1 MLRIEA
7 ATKPIACAIRGS
19 PRRAITSPTSA
30 PSEKK
35 SRKNET
41 ERSSPAKARAAST
54 AQKIMSMLSKLRL
67 LGINSIPAQVG
78 SSRAEEAVSATVLR
92 SSRHERKELLV
103 AAQSY
108 DAIVIGAGQGGVP
121 LAKVL
126 AQSGHRTA
134 LVEREH
140 VGGTCYN
147 EGCTPTK
154 TMVASAKVAYFDRRS
169 ADYGVENGAVAVDM
183 VAVRK
188 RKRDIVDTFREG
200 GEQRIRETKCLDLLE
215 GEARFT
221 GPEELEVR
229 LNGDDELSLTAD
241 NIFINVGARPAN
253 PPVDGLDSVPTLNS
267 TTIMELGE
275 VPEHL
280 LVLGGGYV
288 GLEFAQMFR
297 RFGSEVTVVQR
308 GKQLLTREDPDV
320 AEAVA
325 EILRQDGIEVLLQT
339 QAERAEQT
347 EDGRIRL
354 TVRTPGGE
362 DALEGSHLLA
372 AAGRPPNTDR
382 LNLEAAGVETDK
394 RGFIKVNERLET
406 SVPGIYALGDVKGGP
421 AFTHISY
428 DDFRIVRTNLLEGG
442 DATIAD
448 RMVPYTVFIDPQL
461 GRVGLSERE
470 AREQGRNV
478 RVARMPMSHVARALE
493 VDEPR
498 GMMKAVVD
506 ADTHQILGCAV
517 LGIEGG
523 EVMAMIQIAMMGKV
537 PYTVL
542 RDAIFAHP
550 TLAESLN
557 NLFATIEE

>member
-1 MLRIEA
+1 M
-7 ATKPIACAIRGS
+7 AT
-19 PRRAITSPTSA
+19 
-30 PSEKK
+30 
-35 SRKNET
+35 
-41 ERSSPAKARAAST
+41 
-54 AQKIMSMLSKLRL
+54 
-67 LGINSIPAQVG
+67 
-78 SSRAEEAVSATVLR
+78 
-92 SSRHERKELLV
+92 RH
-103 AAQSY
+103 Y

-121 LAKVL
+121 LARML
-126 AQSGHRTA
+126 AQAERRVA

-154 TMVASAKVAYFDRRS
+154 TMIASAKVAYMDRRS
-169 ADYGVENGAVAVDM
+169 VDYGVKNGPVAVDM
-183 VAVRK
+183 VAVRQ
-188 RKRDIVDTFREG
+188 RKRDIVNDFRNG
-200 GEQRIRETKCLDLLE
+200 GERRIKETEGLDLLK

-221 GPEELEVR
+221 GSEELEVR
-229 LNGDDELSLTAD
+229 LNDGDDLHLTAE
-241 NIFINVGARPAN
+241 NIFIDVGARPAN
-253 PPVDGLDSVPTLNS
+253 PPIEGLDSVSTLDS
-267 TTIMELGE
+267 TTIMELDE

-308 GKQLLTREDPDV
+308 DNQLLTREDADV

-325 EILRQDGIEVLLQT
+325 EILRQDGVEVLLQT
-339 QAERAEQT
+339 EARLAEQNG
-347 EDGRIRL
+347 DGRIRL
-354 TVRTPGGE
+354 TIRTLEGE
-362 DALEGSHLLA
+362 RTQEGSHLLV
-372 AAGRPPNTDR
+372 AAGRQPNTDR

-406 SVPGIYALGDVKGGP
+406 NVEGVWALGDVKGGP

-428 DDFRIVRTNLLEGG
+428 DDFRIIKTNLLDGG

-461 GRVGLSERE
+461 GRVGLSEQE
-470 AREQGRNV
+470 AREQGLNI

-498 GMMKAVVD
+498 GVMKAVVD
-506 ADTHQILGCAV
+506 ADTLQILGCAV

-542 RDAIFAHP
+542 RDAIFTHP

-557 NLFATIEE
+557 NLFATIDE

>member
-1 MLRIEA
+1 MA
-7 ATKPIACAIRGS
+7 A
-19 PRRAITSPTSA
+19 
-30 PSEKK
+30 E
-35 SRKNET
+35 
-41 ERSSPAKARAAST
+41 
-54 AQKIMSMLSKLRL
+54 
-67 LGINSIPAQVG
+67 
-78 SSRAEEAVSATVLR
+78 
-92 SSRHERKELLV
+92 H
-103 AAQSY
+103 Y

-121 LAKVL
+121 LARTL
-126 AQSGHRTA
+126 AQAGRKTA

-169 ADYGVENGAVAVDM
+169 ADYGIENGPVAIDM
-183 VAVRK
+183 VAVRQ
-188 RKRDIVDTFREG
+188 RKRDIVNDFRNG
-200 GEQRIRETKCLDLLE
+200 GEQRIKETEGLDLLE

-229 LNGDDELSLTAD
+229 LSGGDELRLTAE

-253 PPVDGLDSVPTLNS
+253 PTVEGLDSVPTLNS
-267 TTIMELGE
+267 TTIMELDE

-308 GKQLLTREDPDV
+308 GEQLLTREDADV

-325 EILRQDGIEVLLQT
+325 EILRQDGVEVLLET
-339 QAERAEQT
+339 QAQRAEQT
-347 EDGRIRL
+347 EEGKIRL
-354 TVRTPGGE
+354 TVRTPEGE
-362 DALEGSHLLA
+362 STLEGSHLLA

-382 LNLEAAGVETDK
+382 LGLEAAGVETDR
-394 RGFIKVNERLET
+394 RGFIMANERLET
-406 SVPGIYALGDVKGGP
+406 NVPGVYALGDVKGGP

-428 DDFRIVRTNLLEGG
+428 DDFRIIQTNLLDGG

-470 AREQGRNV
+470 AHEQGRNV

-498 GMMKAVVD
+498 GMMKAIVD

-523 EVMAMIQIAMMGKV
+523 EVMAMIQIAMMGEM

-557 NLFATIEE
+557 NLFATIDE

>member
-1 MLRIEA
+1 
-7 ATKPIACAIRGS
+7 
-19 PRRAITSPTSA
+19 
-30 PSEKK
+30 
-35 SRKNET
+35 
-41 ERSSPAKARAAST
+41 
-54 AQKIMSMLSKLRL
+54 
-67 LGINSIPAQVG
+67 
-78 SSRAEEAVSATVLR
+78 
-92 SSRHERKELLV
+92 V
-103 AAQSY
+103 AAQHY

-121 LAKVL
+121 LAKTL
-126 AQSGHRTA
+126 AQAGRRTA

-140 VGGTCYN
+140 VGGTCIN

-154 TMVASAKVAYFDRRS
+154 TMVASAKVAYFDRR
-169 ADYGVENGAVAVDM
+169 ATDYGVQNGPVTVDMGAV
-183 VAVRK
+183 RQ
-188 RKRDIVDTFREG
+188 RKRDIVDNFRNG
-200 GEQRIRETKCLDLLE
+200 GEQRIQETEGLNLLK

-221 GPEELEVR
+221 GPEELKVR
-229 LNGDDELSLTAD
+229 LNGGDELRLTAE
-241 NIFINVGARPAN
+241 NIFINVGAKPAN
-253 PPVDGLDSVPTLNS
+253 PPVEGLDSVPTLNS

-275 VPEHL
+275 VPDHL

-308 GKQLLTREDPDV
+308 GRQLLSREDADV

-325 EILRQDGIEVLLQT
+325 EILREDGIEVLLET
-339 QAERAEQT
+339 RAERAEQT
-347 EDGRIRL
+347 EDGSIRL
-354 TVRTPGGE
+354 TIRTPEGE
-362 DALEGSHLLA
+362 STLEGSHLLA
-372 AAGRPPNTDR
+372 TAGRPPNTDQ

-406 SVPGIYALGDVKGGP
+406 NVPGIWALGDVKGGP

-442 DATIAD
+442 NATIND
-448 RMVPYTVFIDPQL
+448 RMVPYTIFIDPQL
-461 GRVGLSERE
+461 GRVGLSEEE
-470 AREQGRNV
+470 AREQSRNV
-478 RVARMPMSHVARALE
+478 RVAKMPMSHVARALE

-498 GMMKAVVD
+498 GVMKAVVD
-506 ADTHQILGCAV
+506 AETHQILGCAV

-523 EVMAMIQIAMMGKV
+523 EVMTMIQIAMMGGV

-557 NLFATIEE
+557 NLFATIDE